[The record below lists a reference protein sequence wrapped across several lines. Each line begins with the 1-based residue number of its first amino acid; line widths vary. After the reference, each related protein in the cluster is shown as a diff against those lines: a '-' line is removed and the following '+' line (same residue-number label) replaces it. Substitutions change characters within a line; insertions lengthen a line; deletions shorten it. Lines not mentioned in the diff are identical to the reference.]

1 MKRFVLFLSFMFV
14 CVCVCVQAY
23 AEQNYFFR
31 DFKSTDLPKK
41 LHLDKKLSQTIQP
54 CMQLNASKHYTST
67 GVREPD
73 ICTKSFKKSATMSYD
88 LALGYLVSKN
98 KQYGLKAIEILNAW
112 AKELQS
118 VDTYQSE
125 DNINFYMPYMNMA
138 YWFVKKAFPSLE
150 YEDFVKRMRQY
161 SQSAL
166 NTNHGAWGILFDVS
180 SALALD
186 DNALLQN
193 SANRWQE
200 WVFKA
205 IDENGVI
212 ASAITR
218 SDTSDYHGGPTK
230 GIKGIAYTNFALL
243 AITISGELL
252 FENGYDLWGSEAG
265 KRLSVAYN
273 KVATWI
279 LNPETF
285 PYFQPN
291 LIGVHNNA
299 YFIILAKHYSS
310 PSANELLKQGNLHE
324 DGFRLK
330 LRSP

>member
-1 MKRFVLFLSFMFV
+1 MKRFVLFLLFM
-14 CVCVCVQAY
+14 CVCIQAH
-23 AEQNYFFR
+23 AEQDYLFR
-31 DFKSTDLPKK
+31 DFKSTDLPQK

-54 CMQLNASKHYTST
+54 CVQLNASKHYTST

-73 ICTKSFKKSATMSYD
+73 ACTKSFKKSATMSYD
-88 LALGYLVSKN
+88 LALGYWVSKN

-138 YWFVKKAFPSLE
+138 YWFVKKAFPSPE
-150 YEDFVKRMRQY
+150 YEDFIKRMQQY

-186 DNALLQN
+186 DHALLQN

-212 ASAITR
+212 PSAITR

-243 AITISGELL
+243 ALTVSGELL

-310 PSANELLKQGNLHE
+310 PSADELLKQGDLHE

-330 LRSP
+330 LRSL

>member
-14 CVCVCVQAY
+14 CVCVQAY
-23 AEQNYFFR
+23 AEQDYFFR
-31 DFKSTDLPKK
+31 DFKSKDLPQK
-41 LHLDKKLSQTIQP
+41 LHLDKKLSQKIQP
-54 CMQLNASKHYTST
+54 CVQLNASKHYTST

-73 ICTKSFKKSATMSYD
+73 SCTKSFKKSATMSYD
-88 LALGYLVSKN
+88 LALGYVVSEN
-98 KQYGLKAIEILNAW
+98 EQYGLKAIEILNAW
-112 AKELQS
+112 AEELQS

-138 YWFVKKAFPSLE
+138 YWFIKKAFPSPE
-150 YEDFVKRMRQY
+150 YEDFIKRMLQY

-186 DNALLQN
+186 DHALLQN

-212 ASAITR
+212 LSAITR

-243 AITISGELL
+243 ALTISGELL

-310 PSANELLKQGNLHE
+310 PSADELLKQGDLHE

-330 LRSP
+330 LRSL

>member
-14 CVCVCVQAY
+14 CVFVQAY
-23 AEQNYFFR
+23 AEQDYFFR

-41 LHLDKKLSQTIQP
+41 LHLDEKLSQKIQP
-54 CMQLNASKHYTST
+54 CVQLNASKHYTST

-73 ICTKSFKKSATMSYD
+73 ICTKSFKKSALMSYD
-88 LALGYLVSKN
+88 LALGYWVSQN

-138 YWFVKKAFPSLE
+138 YWFVKKAFPSPE
-150 YEDFVKRMRQY
+150 YEDFIKRMRQY

-186 DNALLQN
+186 DHALLHN

-243 AITISGELL
+243 ALTISGELL

-310 PSANELLKQGNLHE
+310 PSANELLKQGDLHE

-330 LRSP
+330 LRSL

>member
-14 CVCVCVQAY
+14 CVCVQAY
-23 AEQNYFFR
+23 AGQDYFFR
-31 DFKSTDLPKK
+31 DFKSTDLPQK

-54 CMQLNASKHYTST
+54 CVQLNASKHYTAT

-73 ICTKSFKKSATMSYD
+73 ICTKSFKKSALMSYD

-138 YWFVKKAFPSLE
+138 YWFVKKAFPSPE
-150 YEDFVKRMRQY
+150 YEDFIKRMRQY

-180 SALALD
+180 SALVLD
-186 DNALLQN
+186 DHALLHN

-243 AITISGELL
+243 ALTISGELL

-310 PSANELLKQGNLHE
+310 PSADELLKQGDLHE

-330 LRSP
+330 LRSL

>member
-14 CVCVCVQAY
+14 CVCVQAY
-23 AEQNYFFR
+23 AEQDYFFR

-54 CMQLNASKHYTST
+54 CVQLNASKHYTAT

-73 ICTKSFKKSATMSYD
+73 KCTKSFKKSATMSYD

-138 YWFVKKAFPSLE
+138 YWFVKKAFPSPE
-150 YEDFVKRMRQY
+150 YEDFIKRMHQY

-186 DNALLQN
+186 DHALLHN

-243 AITISGELL
+243 ALTISGELL

-310 PSANELLKQGNLHE
+310 PSANELLKQGDLHE

-330 LRSP
+330 LRSL

>member
-1 MKRFVLFLSFMFV
+1 
-14 CVCVCVQAY
+14 
-23 AEQNYFFR
+23 
-31 DFKSTDLPKK
+31 
-41 LHLDKKLSQTIQP
+41 
-54 CMQLNASKHYTST
+54 
-67 GVREPD
+67 
-73 ICTKSFKKSATMSYD
+73 MSYD
-88 LALGYLVSKN
+88 LALGYVVSGN
-98 KQYGLKAIEILNAW
+98 EQYGLKAIEILNAW
-112 AKELQS
+112 AEELQS

-138 YWFVKKAFPSLE
+138 YWFIKKAFPSPE
-150 YEDFVKRMRQY
+150 YEDFIKRMQQY

-186 DNALLQN
+186 DHALLQN

-212 ASAITR
+212 PSAITR
-218 SDTSDYHGGPTK
+218 SDTSDYHGSPTK

-243 AITISGELL
+243 ALTVSGELL
-252 FENGYDLWGSEAG
+252 FENGYDLWGSGAG

-273 KVATWI
+273 KTATWI

-310 PSANELLKQGNLHE
+310 PSADELLKQGDLHE
-324 DGFRLK
+324 DGFRLE

>member
-1 MKRFVLFLSFMFV
+1 MKRFVLFLSLM
-14 CVCVCVQAY
+14 CVCVQAY
-23 AEQNYFFR
+23 AKQDYFFR
-31 DFKSTDLPKK
+31 DFKSKDLSQK
-41 LHLDKKLSQTIQP
+41 LHLDKKLSQKIQP
-54 CMQLNASKHYTST
+54 CAQLNASKHYTST

-73 ICTKSFKKSATMSYD
+73 ACAKSFKKSATMSYD

-138 YWFVKKAFPSLE
+138 YWFVKKAFPSPE
-150 YEDFVKRMRQY
+150 YEDFIKRMCQY

-186 DNALLQN
+186 DHALLHN

-212 ASAITR
+212 LSAITR

-243 AITISGELL
+243 ALTVSGELL

-265 KRLSVAYN
+265 KKLSVAYN

-310 PSANELLKQGNLHE
+310 PSADELLKQGDLHE

>member
-1 MKRFVLFLSFMFV
+1 MKRFVLFLSLV
-14 CVCVCVQAY
+14 GVCVCVQAY
-23 AEQNYFFR
+23 AGQDYFFR
-31 DFKSTDLPKK
+31 DFKSRDLPQK

-54 CMQLNASKHYTST
+54 CMQLNASKHYTAT
-67 GVREPD
+67 GVRESD
-73 ICTKSFKKSATMSYD
+73 KCTKSFKKSALMSYD

-138 YWFVKKAFPSLE
+138 YWFVKKAFPSPE
-150 YEDFVKRMRQY
+150 YEDFIKRMCQY

-186 DNALLQN
+186 DHTLLQN
-193 SANRWQE
+193 SANRWQD
-200 WVFKA
+200 WIFKA

-243 AITISGELL
+243 ALTISGELL

-285 PYFQPN
+285 PYSQPN

-310 PSANELLKQGNLHE
+310 PSANELLKQGDLHE

>member
-1 MKRFVLFLSFMFV
+1 MKRFVLFLSLM
-14 CVCVCVQAY
+14 CVCVQAH
-23 AEQNYFFR
+23 AEQDYFFR

-54 CMQLNASKHYTST
+54 CAQLNASKHYTST

-73 ICTKSFKKSATMSYD
+73 ACTKSFKKSALMSYD
-88 LALGYLVSKN
+88 LALGYVVSEN
-98 KQYGLKAIEILNAW
+98 EQYGLKAIEILNAW
-112 AKELQS
+112 AEELQS

-138 YWFVKKAFPSLE
+138 YWFVKKAFPSPE
-150 YEDFVKRMRQY
+150 YEDFIKRMRQY

-186 DNALLQN
+186 DHALLQN

-205 IDENGVI
+205 IDEDGVI

-252 FENGYDLWGSEAG
+252 FENGYDLWDSGAG
-265 KRLSVAYN
+265 QRLSVAYN
-273 KVATWI
+273 KAATWI

-310 PSANELLKQGNLHE
+310 PSANELLKQGDLHE

>member
-1 MKRFVLFLSFMFV
+1 MKGFVLFLSFMFV
-14 CVCVCVQAY
+14 CVCVQAH
-23 AEQNYFFR
+23 ANQDYFFR
-31 DFKSTDLPKK
+31 DFKSTDLPRK
-41 LHLDKKLSQTIQP
+41 LHLDEKLSQIIQP

-73 ICTKSFKKSATMSYD
+73 ICTKSFKKSALMSYD
-88 LALGYLVSKN
+88 LALGYLVSQN

-138 YWFVKKAFPSLE
+138 YWFVKKAFPSPE
-150 YEDFVKRMRQY
+150 YEDFIKRMRQY

-186 DNALLQN
+186 DHALLHN
-193 SANRWQE
+193 SANRWQD
-200 WVFKA
+200 WIFKT

-243 AITISGELL
+243 ALTISGELL

-310 PSANELLKQGNLHE
+310 PSADELLKQGDLHE

-330 LRSP
+330 LRSL

>member
-14 CVCVCVQAY
+14 CVCVQAY
-23 AEQNYFFR
+23 AKQDYFFR

-54 CMQLNASKHYTST
+54 CAQLNASKHYTSV

-73 ICTKSFKKSATMSYD
+73 ACTKSFKKSALMSYD

-138 YWFVKKAFPSLE
+138 YWFVKKAFPSPE
-150 YEDFVKRMRQY
+150 YEDFIKRMCQY

-186 DNALLQN
+186 DHALLQN

-200 WVFKA
+200 WVFKT

-212 ASAITR
+212 PSAITR

-243 AITISGELL
+243 ALTISGELL
-252 FENGYDLWGSEAG
+252 FENGYDLWDSGAG

-310 PSANELLKQGNLHE
+310 PSANELLKQGDLHE

-330 LRSP
+330 LRSL

>member
-1 MKRFVLFLSFMFV
+1 MKRFVLFLSLMG
-14 CVCVCVQAY
+14 VCVCVQAY
-23 AEQNYFFR
+23 AEQDYFFR
-31 DFKSTDLPKK
+31 DFRSTDLPKK
-41 LHLDKKLSQTIQP
+41 LHLDKKLSQKIQP
-54 CMQLNASKHYTST
+54 CAQLNVSEHYTST

-73 ICTKSFKKSATMSYD
+73 VCTKSFKKSAIMSYD
-88 LALGYLVSKN
+88 LALGYWVSQN

-138 YWFVKKAFPSLE
+138 YWFVKKAFPSPE
-150 YEDFVKRMRQY
+150 YEEFIKRMRQY
-161 SQSAL
+161 SQSDL

-186 DNALLQN
+186 DHALLHN
-193 SANRWQE
+193 SANRWQD
-200 WVFKA
+200 WIFKA

-243 AITISGELL
+243 ALTISGELL

-310 PSANELLKQGNLHE
+310 PSADELLKQGDLHE
-324 DGFRLK
+324 DGFSLK

>member
-1 MKRFVLFLSFMFV
+1 
-14 CVCVCVQAY
+14 
-23 AEQNYFFR
+23 
-31 DFKSTDLPKK
+31 
-41 LHLDKKLSQTIQP
+41 
-54 CMQLNASKHYTST
+54 
-67 GVREPD
+67 
-73 ICTKSFKKSATMSYD
+73 MSYD

-138 YWFVKKAFPSLE
+138 YWFVKKAFPSPE
-150 YEDFVKRMRQY
+150 YEDFIKRMHQY

-186 DNALLQN
+186 DHALLHN

-212 ASAITR
+212 PSAITR
-218 SDTSDYHGGPTK
+218 SDTSDYHGGSTK

-252 FENGYDLWGSEAG
+252 FENGYDLWGSGAG

-310 PSANELLKQGNLHE
+310 PSANELLKQGDLHE

-330 LRSP
+330 LRSL

>member
-1 MKRFVLFLSFMFV
+1 MKKFVLFLSFMFV
-14 CVCVCVQAY
+14 CVCVQAY
-23 AEQNYFFR
+23 AEQDYFFR
-31 DFKSTDLPKK
+31 DFKSKDLPQK
-41 LHLDKKLSQTIQP
+41 LHLDKKLSQKIQP
-54 CMQLNASKHYTST
+54 CVQLNASKHYTST

-73 ICTKSFKKSATMSYD
+73 SCTKSFKKSATMSYD
-88 LALGYLVSKN
+88 LALGYVVSEN
-98 KQYGLKAIEILNAW
+98 EQYGLKAIEILNAW
-112 AKELQS
+112 AEELQS

-138 YWFVKKAFPSLE
+138 YWFIKKAFPSPE
-150 YEDFVKRMRQY
+150 YEDFIKRMLQY
-161 SQSAL
+161 SQSTL

-186 DNALLQN
+186 DHALLQN

-212 ASAITR
+212 LSAITR

-243 AITISGELL
+243 ALTISGELL

-299 YFIILAKHYSS
+299 YFIILAKYYSS
-310 PSANELLKQGNLHE
+310 PSADELLKQGDLHE

-330 LRSP
+330 LRSQ

>member
-1 MKRFVLFLSFMFV
+1 MKRFVLFLSFM
-14 CVCVCVQAY
+14 CACVQAH
-23 AEQNYFFR
+23 ADQDYFFR
-31 DFKSTDLPKK
+31 DFKSTDLPQK
-41 LHLDKKLSQTIQP
+41 LHLDEKLSQTIQP
-54 CMQLNASKHYTST
+54 CVQLNASKHYTSA

-73 ICTKSFKKSATMSYD
+73 ACTNSFKKSALMSYD
-88 LALGYLVSKN
+88 LALGYVVSEN
-98 KQYGLKAIEILNAW
+98 EQYGLKAIEILNAW

-138 YWFVKKAFPSLE
+138 YWFVKKAFPSPE
-150 YEDFVKRMRQY
+150 YEDFIKRMRQY

-186 DNALLQN
+186 DHALLHN

-252 FENGYDLWGSEAG
+252 FENGYDLWGSGAG

-310 PSANELLKQGNLHE
+310 PSADELLKQGDLHE

>member
-1 MKRFVLFLSFMFV
+1 MKRFVLFLLFM

-23 AEQNYFFR
+23 AEQDYFFR
-31 DFKSTDLPKK
+31 DFKSRDLPQK

-54 CMQLNASKHYTST
+54 CAQLNASKHYTST

-73 ICTKSFKKSATMSYD
+73 KCTKSFKKSATMSYD

-138 YWFVKKAFPSLE
+138 YWFVKKAFPSPE
-150 YEDFVKRMRQY
+150 YEDFVKRMCQY

-186 DNALLQN
+186 DHALLQN

-243 AITISGELL
+243 ALTISGELL

-299 YFIILAKHYSS
+299 YFIILAKYYSS
-310 PSANELLKQGNLHE
+310 PSADELLKQGDLHE

>member
-1 MKRFVLFLSFMFV
+1 MKRFVLFLSFM

-23 AEQNYFFR
+23 AEQDYFFR

-54 CMQLNASKHYTST
+54 CAQPNASKHYTSA

-73 ICTKSFKKSATMSYD
+73 ICTKSFKKSALMSYD
-88 LALGYLVSKN
+88 LALGYWVSNN
-98 KQYGLKAIEILNAW
+98 KQYGLKTIEILNAW

-138 YWFVKKAFPSLE
+138 YWFVKKAFPSPE
-150 YEDFVKRMRQY
+150 YEDFIKRMRQY

-186 DNALLQN
+186 DHALLQN

-310 PSANELLKQGNLHE
+310 PSANELLKQGDLHE

>member
-1 MKRFVLFLSFMFV
+1 MKRFVLFFM
-14 CVCVCVQAY
+14 CVCVCVQAH
-23 AEQNYFFR
+23 AEQDYFFR

-54 CMQLNASKHYTST
+54 CAQLNASKHYTST

-73 ICTKSFKKSATMSYD
+73 ACSKSFKKSAIMSYD

-138 YWFVKKAFPSLE
+138 YWFVKKAFPSPE
-150 YEDFVKRMRQY
+150 YEDFIKRMRQY

-186 DNALLQN
+186 DHALLQN

-212 ASAITR
+212 PSAITR

-243 AITISGELL
+243 ALTVSGELL
-252 FENGYDLWGSEAG
+252 FENGYDLWGSKAG

-310 PSANELLKQGNLHE
+310 PSADELLKQGDLHE

-330 LRSP
+330 LRSL

>member
-1 MKRFVLFLSFMFV
+1 MKRFVLFFM
-14 CVCVCVQAY
+14 CVCVCIQAH
-23 AEQNYFFR
+23 AEQDYFFR
-31 DFKSTDLPKK
+31 DFKSTEDLPQK

-54 CMQLNASKHYTST
+54 CAQLNASKHYTSS

-73 ICTKSFKKSATMSYD
+73 ACTKSFKKSATMSYD
-88 LALGYLVSKN
+88 LALGYWVSKN

-138 YWFVKKAFPSLE
+138 YWFVKKAFPSPE
-150 YEDFVKRMRQY
+150 YEDFIKRMQQY

-186 DNALLQN
+186 DHALLQN

-212 ASAITR
+212 PSAITR

-243 AITISGELL
+243 ALTVSGELL
-252 FENGYDLWGSEAG
+252 FENGYDLWGSGAG

-310 PSANELLKQGNLHE
+310 PSADELLKQGDLHE

-330 LRSP
+330 LRSL

>member
-14 CVCVCVQAY
+14 CVCVQAY
-23 AEQNYFFR
+23 AEQDYFFR
-31 DFKSTDLPKK
+31 DFKSRDLPQK

-54 CMQLNASKHYTST
+54 CAQLNASKHYTAT

-73 ICTKSFKKSATMSYD
+73 VCTKSFKKSAIMSYD
-88 LALGYLVSKN
+88 LALGYLVSQN

-138 YWFVKKAFPSLE
+138 YWFVKKAFPSPE
-150 YEDFVKRMRQY
+150 YEDFIKRMRQY

-186 DNALLQN
+186 DHALLHN
-193 SANRWQE
+193 SANRWQD
-200 WVFKA
+200 WIFKA

-310 PSANELLKQGNLHE
+310 PSADELLRQGDLHE

>member
-14 CVCVCVQAY
+14 CVCVQAY
-23 AEQNYFFR
+23 AEQDYFFR
-31 DFKSTDLPKK
+31 DFKSRDLPQK

-54 CMQLNASKHYTST
+54 CAQLNASKHYTST

-73 ICTKSFKKSATMSYD
+73 ICTKSFKKSALMSYD

-138 YWFVKKAFPSLE
+138 YWFVKKAFPSPE
-150 YEDFVKRMRQY
+150 YEDFIKRMRQY

-193 SANRWQE
+193 SANRWQD
-200 WVFKA
+200 WIFKA

-310 PSANELLKQGNLHE
+310 PSANELLKQGDLHE

>member
-14 CVCVCVQAY
+14 CVCVQAH
-23 AEQNYFFR
+23 AEQDYFFR

-41 LHLDKKLSQTIQP
+41 LHLDKKLSQKIQP
-54 CMQLNASKHYTST
+54 CVQLNASKHYTST

-73 ICTKSFKKSATMSYD
+73 VCTKSFKKSAIMSYD
-88 LALGYLVSKN
+88 LALGYLVSQN

-138 YWFVKKAFPSLE
+138 YWFVKKAFPSPE
-150 YEDFVKRMRQY
+150 YEDFIKRMRQY

-186 DNALLQN
+186 DHALLHN

-243 AITISGELL
+243 ALTISGELL

-310 PSANELLKQGNLHE
+310 PSANELLKQGDLHE

-330 LRSP
+330 LRSL

>member
-14 CVCVCVQAY
+14 CVCVQAH
-23 AEQNYFFR
+23 ADQDYFFR

-54 CMQLNASKHYTST
+54 CVQLNASKHYTST

-73 ICTKSFKKSATMSYD
+73 ACTKSFKKSAIMSYD
-88 LALGYLVSKN
+88 LVLGYLVSKN
-98 KQYGLKAIEILNAW
+98 EQYGLKAIEILNAW

-138 YWFVKKAFPSLE
+138 YWFVKKAFPSPE
-150 YEDFVKRMRQY
+150 YEDFIKRMQQY

-186 DNALLQN
+186 DHALLQN

-205 IDENGVI
+205 IDEDGVI

-243 AITISGELL
+243 ALTISGELL

-310 PSANELLKQGNLHE
+310 PSADELLKQGDLHE

-330 LRSP
+330 LRSL

>member
-14 CVCVCVQAY
+14 CVCVQAY
-23 AEQNYFFR
+23 AEQDYFFR
-31 DFKSTDLPKK
+31 DFKSRDLPKK

-54 CMQLNASKHYTST
+54 CAQLNASKHYTST

-73 ICTKSFKKSATMSYD
+73 VCTKSFKKSALMSYD
-88 LALGYLVSKN
+88 LALGYWVSQN

-138 YWFVKKAFPSLE
+138 YWFVKKAFPSPE
-150 YEDFVKRMRQY
+150 YEEFIKRMHQY

-186 DNALLQN
+186 DNALLHN
-193 SANRWQE
+193 SANRWQD
-200 WVFKA
+200 WIFKA
-205 IDENGVI
+205 IDESGVI

-243 AITISGELL
+243 ALTISGELL

-310 PSANELLKQGNLHE
+310 PSADELLRQGDLHE

-330 LRSP
+330 LRSL

>member
-1 MKRFVLFLSFMFV
+1 MKRFVLFLSLM
-14 CVCVCVQAY
+14 CVCVQAH
-23 AEQNYFFR
+23 AEQDYFFR
-31 DFKSTDLPKK
+31 DFKSKDLPQK

-54 CMQLNASKHYTST
+54 CAQLNASKHYTST

-73 ICTKSFKKSATMSYD
+73 VCTKSFKKSALMSYD
-88 LALGYLVSKN
+88 LALGYLVSEN
-98 KQYGLKAIEILNAW
+98 EQYGLKVIEILNAW

-138 YWFVKKAFPSLE
+138 YWFIKKAFPSPE
-150 YEDFVKRMRQY
+150 YEDFIKRMLQY
-161 SQSAL
+161 SQSTL

-186 DNALLQN
+186 DHALLQN

-205 IDENGVI
+205 IDESGVI
-212 ASAITR
+212 LSAITR

-243 AITISGELL
+243 ALTISGELL

-310 PSANELLKQGNLHE
+310 PSADELLKQGDLHE

>member
-1 MKRFVLFLSFMFV
+1 
-14 CVCVCVQAY
+14 
-23 AEQNYFFR
+23 
-31 DFKSTDLPKK
+31 
-41 LHLDKKLSQTIQP
+41 
-54 CMQLNASKHYTST
+54 
-67 GVREPD
+67 
-73 ICTKSFKKSATMSYD
+73 MSYD

-138 YWFVKKAFPSLE
+138 YWFVKKVFPSPE
-150 YEDFVKRMRQY
+150 YEDFIKRMRQY

-186 DNALLQN
+186 DHALLHN

-205 IDENGVI
+205 IDEDGVI

-243 AITISGELL
+243 ALTISGELL
-252 FENGYDLWGSEAG
+252 FENGYDLWGSKAG

-310 PSANELLKQGNLHE
+310 PSADELLKQGDLHE

-330 LRSP
+330 LRSL

>member
-1 MKRFVLFLSFMFV
+1 MKRFVLFLLFM
-14 CVCVCVQAY
+14 CVCVCVQAH
-23 AEQNYFFR
+23 ADQDYFFR
-31 DFKSTDLPKK
+31 DFKSTDLPQK

-54 CMQLNASKHYTST
+54 CAQLNASKHYTST

-73 ICTKSFKKSATMSYD
+73 TCTKSFKKSATMSYD
-88 LALGYLVSKN
+88 LALGYWVSKN

-138 YWFVKKAFPSLE
+138 YWFVKKAFPSPE
-150 YEDFVKRMRQY
+150 YEDFIKRMQQY

-186 DNALLQN
+186 DHALLQN

-212 ASAITR
+212 PSAITR

-243 AITISGELL
+243 ALTVSGELL
-252 FENGYDLWGSEAG
+252 FENGYDLWGSKAG
-265 KRLSVAYN
+265 ERLSVAYN
-273 KVATWI
+273 KTATWI

-310 PSANELLKQGNLHE
+310 PSADELLKQGDLHE

-330 LRSP
+330 LRSL

>member
-14 CVCVCVQAY
+14 CVCVQAY
-23 AEQNYFFR
+23 AEQDYFFR

-54 CMQLNASKHYTST
+54 CAQLNASKHYTST

-73 ICTKSFKKSATMSYD
+73 VCTKSFKKSALMSYD
-88 LALGYLVSKN
+88 LALGYLVSQN

-138 YWFVKKAFPSLE
+138 YWFVKKAFPSPE
-150 YEDFVKRMRQY
+150 YEDFIKRMRQY

-186 DNALLQN
+186 DHALLHN
-193 SANRWQE
+193 SANRWQD
-200 WVFKA
+200 WIFKA

-243 AITISGELL
+243 ALTISGELL

-310 PSANELLKQGNLHE
+310 PSADELLRQGDLHE

>member
-1 MKRFVLFLSFMFV
+1 MKRFVLFLLFM

-23 AEQNYFFR
+23 AEQDYFFR
-31 DFKSTDLPKK
+31 DFKSTDLPQK

-73 ICTKSFKKSATMSYD
+73 ACTKSFKKSALMSYD

-138 YWFVKKAFPSLE
+138 YWFVKKAFPSPE
-150 YEDFVKRMRQY
+150 YEDFVKQMHQY

-186 DNALLQN
+186 DHALLHN

-200 WVFKA
+200 WIFKA

-243 AITISGELL
+243 ALTISGELL

-265 KRLSVAYN
+265 KRLSLAYN

-310 PSANELLKQGNLHE
+310 PSADELLKQGDLHE

>member
-1 MKRFVLFLSFMFV
+1 MKRFVLFLLFM

-23 AEQNYFFR
+23 AEQDYFFR
-31 DFKSTDLPKK
+31 DFKSIDLPQK

-54 CMQLNASKHYTST
+54 CAQLNASKHYTST

-73 ICTKSFKKSATMSYD
+73 SCTKSFKKSALMSYD

-138 YWFVKKAFPSLE
+138 YWFVKKAFPSPE
-150 YEDFVKRMRQY
+150 YEDFIKRMRQY

-180 SALALD
+180 SALVLD
-186 DNALLQN
+186 DHALLQN

-243 AITISGELL
+243 ALTISGELL

-310 PSANELLKQGNLHE
+310 PSADELLKQGDLHE

-330 LRSP
+330 LRSL

>member
-1 MKRFVLFLSFMFV
+1 MKRFVLFFM
-14 CVCVCVQAY
+14 CVCVCVQAH
-23 AEQNYFFR
+23 ADQDYFFR
-31 DFKSTDLPKK
+31 DFKSTDLPQK
-41 LHLDKKLSQTIQP
+41 LHLDEKLSQQIQP
-54 CMQLNASKHYTST
+54 CVQLNASKHYTAT
-67 GVREPD
+67 GVGEPD
-73 ICTKSFKKSATMSYD
+73 ACTKSFKKSAIMSYD
-88 LALGYLVSKN
+88 LALGYVVSGN
-98 KQYGLKAIEILNAW
+98 EQYGLKAIEILNAW
-112 AKELQS
+112 AEELQS

-138 YWFVKKAFPSLE
+138 YWFIKKAFPSPE
-150 YEDFVKRMRQY
+150 YEDFIKRMHQY

-186 DNALLQN
+186 DHALLQN

-212 ASAITR
+212 PSAITR

-243 AITISGELL
+243 ALTVSGELL
-252 FENGYDLWGSEAG
+252 FENGYDLWGSGAG
-265 KRLSVAYN
+265 QRLSVAYN
-273 KVATWI
+273 KTATWI

-310 PSANELLKQGNLHE
+310 PSADELLRQGDLHE

>member
-14 CVCVCVQAY
+14 CVCVQAY
-23 AEQNYFFR
+23 AEQDYFFR
-31 DFKSTDLPKK
+31 DFKSTDLPQK

-54 CMQLNASKHYTST
+54 CAQLNASKHYTSA

-73 ICTKSFKKSATMSYD
+73 ACTKSFKKSALMSYD

-138 YWFVKKAFPSLE
+138 YWFVKKAFPSPE
-150 YEDFVKRMRQY
+150 YEDFIKRMRQY

-186 DNALLQN
+186 DHALLQN

-205 IDENGVI
+205 IDEDGVI

-243 AITISGELL
+243 ALTISGELL

-310 PSANELLKQGNLHE
+310 PSADELLKQGDLHE

-330 LRSP
+330 LRSL

>member
-14 CVCVCVQAY
+14 CVCVQAY
-23 AEQNYFFR
+23 AGQDYFFR
-31 DFKSTDLPKK
+31 DFKSRDLPKK

-67 GVREPD
+67 GAREPD
-73 ICTKSFKKSATMSYD
+73 ACTKSFKKSALMSYD
-88 LALGYLVSKN
+88 LALGYLVSQN

-138 YWFVKKAFPSLE
+138 YWFVKKAFPSPE
-150 YEDFVKRMRQY
+150 YEDFIKRMRQY

-186 DNALLQN
+186 DNALLHN

-243 AITISGELL
+243 ALTISGELL
-252 FENGYDLWGSEAG
+252 FENGYDLWGSGAG

-310 PSANELLKQGNLHE
+310 PSADELLRQGDLHE
-324 DGFRLK
+324 DGFRLE

>member
-1 MKRFVLFLSFMFV
+1 MKRFVLFLSFM
-14 CVCVCVQAY
+14 CVCVQAQ
-23 AEQNYFFR
+23 AEQDYFFR
-31 DFKSTDLPKK
+31 DFKSIDLPKK

-54 CMQLNASKHYTST
+54 CAQLNASKHYTST

-73 ICTKSFKKSATMSYD
+73 ICTKSFKKSAIMSYD
-88 LALGYLVSKN
+88 LALGYWVSKN

-138 YWFVKKAFPSLE
+138 YWFVKKAFPSPE
-150 YEDFVKRMRQY
+150 YEDFIKRMRQY

-243 AITISGELL
+243 ALTISGELL
-252 FENGYDLWGSEAG
+252 FENGYDLWGSGAG

-310 PSANELLKQGNLHE
+310 PSANELLKQGDLHE

>member
-1 MKRFVLFLSFMFV
+1 MKRFVLFLLFM
-14 CVCVCVQAY
+14 CVCIQAH
-23 AEQNYFFR
+23 AEQDYFFR
-31 DFKSTDLPKK
+31 DFKSTDLPQK

-54 CMQLNASKHYTST
+54 CVQLNASKHYTST

-73 ICTKSFKKSATMSYD
+73 ACTKSFKKSAIMSYD

-138 YWFVKKAFPSLE
+138 YWFVKKAFPSPE
-150 YEDFVKRMRQY
+150 YEDFIKRMQQY

-186 DNALLQN
+186 DHALLQN

-200 WVFKA
+200 WVFKV
-205 IDENGVI
+205 IDEDGVI
-212 ASAITR
+212 PSAITR
-218 SDTSDYHGGPTK
+218 SDMSDYHGGPTK

-243 AITISGELL
+243 ALTVSGELL
-252 FENGYDLWGSEAG
+252 FENGYDLWGSKAG
-265 KRLSVAYN
+265 ERLSVAYN
-273 KVATWI
+273 KTATWI

-310 PSANELLKQGNLHE
+310 PSADELLKQGDLHE

-330 LRSP
+330 LRSL

>member
-14 CVCVCVQAY
+14 CVCVQAY
-23 AEQNYFFR
+23 AEQDYFFR
-31 DFKSTDLPKK
+31 DFKSADLPQK

-54 CMQLNASKHYTST
+54 CVQLNASKHYTST

-73 ICTKSFKKSATMSYD
+73 VCTKSFKKSALMSYD

-138 YWFVKKAFPSLE
+138 YWFVKKAFPSPE
-150 YEDFVKRMRQY
+150 YEDFIKRMHQY

-186 DNALLQN
+186 DNALLHN
-193 SANRWQE
+193 SANRWQD
-200 WVFKA
+200 WIFKA

-212 ASAITR
+212 PSAITR

-243 AITISGELL
+243 ALTISGELL

-310 PSANELLKQGNLHE
+310 PSADELLKQGDLHE

-330 LRSP
+330 LRSL

>member
-1 MKRFVLFLSFMFV
+1 MKRFVLFLSLMG
-14 CVCVCVQAY
+14 VCVCVQAY
-23 AEQNYFFR
+23 AGQDYFFR
-31 DFKSTDLPKK
+31 DFKSRDLPKK

-73 ICTKSFKKSATMSYD
+73 ACTKSFKKSALMSYD
-88 LALGYLVSKN
+88 LALGYWVSQN

-138 YWFVKKAFPSLE
+138 YWFVKKAFPSPE

-161 SQSAL
+161 SQSDL

-186 DNALLQN
+186 DHALLHN

-205 IDENGVI
+205 IDESGVI

-243 AITISGELL
+243 ALTISGELL

-273 KVATWI
+273 KAATWI

-310 PSANELLKQGNLHE
+310 PSADELLKQGDLHE

>member
-14 CVCVCVQAY
+14 CVCVQAH
-23 AEQNYFFR
+23 ADQDYFFR
-31 DFKSTDLPKK
+31 DFKSKDLPKK
-41 LHLDKKLSQTIQP
+41 LHLDEKLSQIIQP
-54 CMQLNASKHYTST
+54 CVQLNTSKHYTST

-73 ICTKSFKKSATMSYD
+73 VCTKSFKKSALMSYD

-138 YWFVKKAFPSLE
+138 YWFVKKAFPSPE
-150 YEDFVKRMRQY
+150 YEDFIKRMRQY

-186 DNALLQN
+186 DNALLHN
-193 SANRWQE
+193 SANRWQD
-200 WVFKA
+200 WIFKA

-230 GIKGIAYTNFALL
+230 GIKGIAYTNFVLL
-243 AITISGELL
+243 ALTISGELL

-310 PSANELLKQGNLHE
+310 PSADELLKQGDLHE

-330 LRSP
+330 LRSL

>member
-1 MKRFVLFLSFMFV
+1 MKRFVLFLLFMCI
-14 CVCVCVQAY
+14 CVCIQAH
-23 AEQNYFFR
+23 ADQDYFFR

-54 CMQLNASKHYTST
+54 CAQLNASKHYTST

-88 LALGYLVSKN
+88 LALGYLVSQN

-138 YWFVKKAFPSLE
+138 YWFVKKAFPSPE
-150 YEDFVKRMRQY
+150 YEDFIKRMRQY

-193 SANRWQE
+193 SANRWQD
-200 WVFKA
+200 WIFKA

-243 AITISGELL
+243 ALTISGELL
-252 FENGYDLWGSEAG
+252 FENGYDSWGSEAG

-310 PSANELLKQGNLHE
+310 PSANELLKQGDLHE

-330 LRSP
+330 LRSL

>member
-1 MKRFVLFLSFMFV
+1 MKRFVLFLSLMFV

-23 AEQNYFFR
+23 AEQDYFFR
-31 DFKSTDLPKK
+31 DFKSRDLPQK

-54 CMQLNASKHYTST
+54 CVQLNASKHYTST

-73 ICTKSFKKSATMSYD
+73 VCTKSFKKSALMSYD

-138 YWFVKKAFPSLE
+138 YWFVKKAIPSPE
-150 YEDFVKRMRQY
+150 YEDFIKRMRQY

-186 DNALLQN
+186 DNALLHN
-193 SANRWQE
+193 SANRWQD
-200 WVFKA
+200 WIFKA

-310 PSANELLKQGNLHE
+310 PSADELLKQGDLHE

-330 LRSP
+330 LRSL